1 MLITF
6 VEKIMNPFIISEYKG
21 RTFFCD
27 REQETKN
34 IINAINNGR
43 DITLVSLRKMGK
55 TGLLMHTFE
64 ELKKKKTFETIYLD
78 IYHTEN
84 LKGMIN
90 QLATSL
96 FRLKK
101 TFGKKMEEFLHAFR
115 YVRPVISMDQLTGLP
130 LVSFT
135 ITDEKEARNTLEELF
150 EMLRERGKRIS
161 IVIAIDEFQQI
172 GNYPEKNVEALIR
185 GMIQT
190 LSNVRFIFS
199 GSNKTILTRM
209 FGNATQPFYQSTEMM
224 YLAEIE
230 QETYKKF
237 IKTQFLKDSRQV
249 EEGIITELLLWCR
262 CHTWYVQYVCNKLYE
277 TGNQISKENYKNI
290 QREIL
295 TGREPFYLE
304 YRNMLT
310 HHQWQLMKAIARSDG
325 ANMITSGSF
334 IKKHNLTNA
343 STIKRGVNSLL
354 QKEMIYQ
361 KNENLYVYDVFFSRW
376 LEMQGGP
383 PIITSFSATN
393 IY

>member
-1 MLITF
+1 MLIIF
-6 VEKIMNPFIISEYKG
+6 VKKIMNPFIIREYKG
-21 RTFFCD
+21 RSFFCD
-27 REQETKN
+27 REKETKN

-55 TGLLMHTFE
+55 TGLIMYTFE
-64 ELKKKKTFETIYLD
+64 ELKKKKTFESIYLD

-84 LKGMIN
+84 LRGMIN

-101 TFGKKMEEFLHAFR
+101 TFGKKMEEFLNAFR

-135 ITDEKEARNTLEELF
+135 IADEKEARNTLEELF
-150 EMLRERGKRIS
+150 EMLRERGKKIS

-230 QETYKKF
+230 QETYEKF
-237 IKTQFLKDSRQV
+237 IKTQFIKDSRQV
-249 EEGIITELLLWCR
+249 EEGIITELLRWCR

-277 TGNQISKENYKNI
+277 TEKQISKEIYKNI

-295 TGREPFYLE
+295 IGREPFYLE

-310 HHQWQLMKAIARSDG
+310 HHQWQLMKAIACSDG

-343 STIKRGVNSLL
+343 STIKRGVDSLL

-361 KNENLYVYDVFFSRW
+361 KNENFYVYDVFFSRW
-376 LEMQGGP
+376 LEMLGDASIVTTLP
-383 PIITSFSATN
+383 ATN
-393 IY
+393 QK

>member
-1 MLITF
+1 
-6 VEKIMNPFIISEYKG
+6 MNPFIIREYKG
-21 RTFFCD
+21 RSFFCD
-27 REQETKN
+27 REKETKS

-55 TGLLMHTFE
+55 TGLIMHTFE
-64 ELKKKKTFETIYLD
+64 EMKKKKTFETIYLD

-96 FRLKK
+96 FRVKK
-101 TFGKKMEEFLHAFR
+101 TFGKQMEEFLHAFR

-130 LVSFT
+130 SVSFM
-135 ITDEKEARNTLEELF
+135 IADEKEARNTLEELF
-150 EMLRERGKRIS
+150 EMLREKSKKMS

-224 YLAEIE
+224 YLTEIE
-230 QETYKKF
+230 QETYEKF
-237 IKTQFLKDSRQV
+237 IKTQFLKDSRKV

-277 TGNQISKENYKNI
+277 TGNQISRENYKNI

-295 TGREPFYLE
+295 TSREPFYLE
-304 YRNMLT
+304 YRNMIT
-310 HHQWQLMKAIARSDG
+310 HHQWQLMKAIAHSDG
-325 ANMITSGSF
+325 ANMITSGGF
-334 IKKHNLTNA
+334 IKKYNLTNA
-343 STIKRGVNSLL
+343 STIKRGVDSLL

-361 KNENLYVYDVFFSRW
+361 KNENFYVYDVFFSRW
-376 LEMQGGP
+376 LEMQGDA
-383 PIITSFSATN
+383 PIVTTLPATN